1 MRSPGIRT
9 WKQWKVWPP
18 SHQQT
23 WVTWAGREKQSRL
36 EEAQGRSSR
45 VSAGRAQSRRED
57 WGQGILGSF
66 VDCRT
71 HSGRISGVSGQVD
84 GFGERKSRPN
94 GQDDSVTEDEV
105 GLGGWGVGGLTL
117 NLLNDE
123 NKIAEHVDMGR

>member
-1 MRSPGIRT
+1 M
-9 WKQWKVWPP
+9 
-18 SHQQT
+18 
-23 WVTWAGREKQSRL
+23 
-36 EEAQGRSSR
+36 
-45 VSAGRAQSRRED
+45 
-57 WGQGILGSF
+57 
-66 VDCRT
+66 DCRT